1 MRKLFLTFL
10 YVIISIYTQAQNTY
24 EKGYYLN
31 NGGKKTE
38 GLIKIQDWRKN
49 PAEFQFKTSDD
60 AQPVRMNIDSITEF
74 GVTGISRYIR
84 KKVKIDRSGELISEL
99 SIYREPVFNEEV
111 LFLRMVVE
119 GKHRLYEYIAENNLT
134 RYFIESDNSAIEQ
147 LIYKSYLFDNK
158 NVGKNNDFRKQL
170 WLHLRCEDVS
180 MAQIEETE
188 YERNS
193 LTRLFEEFNQC
204 DQTGFVS
211 YKKKA
216 RYDDFNLTIKPGLN
230 VSTFDIRNPVI
241 EDQVVNIGAKAGFQ
255 IGCEVEFILP
265 FGKARWALL
274 VEPGYLF
281 YEAKG
286 SSRWTTA
293 DVTYHSVELPVGIRY
308 YLLNGKTS
316 RIFINGSVMVS
327 HSINSEVFYYYQRF
341 LLIHDNVNGSA
352 GIGYKY
358 KNRFSMELRAG
369 THRKFVVGSAEYKSI
384 SFLLG
389 YSIL

>member
-1 MRKLFLTFL
+1 MRKLYLTFL
-10 YVIISIYTQAQNTY
+10 YVIISIFTLAQNTY

-31 NGGKKTE
+31 NGGQKTE

-49 PAEFQFKTSDD
+49 PADFHFKASDGS
-60 AQPVRMNIDSITEF
+60 QPVRMTIDSITEF
-74 GVTGISRYIR
+74 GVSGISRYIR
-84 KKVKIDRSGELISEL
+84 RKVKIDRSSELVTEL

-119 GKHRLYEYIAENNLT
+119 GKHRLYEYISGNNLR

-158 NVGKNNDFRKQL
+158 NVGKNNDFQKQL
-170 WLHLRCEDVS
+170 WLHLRCDDIS
-180 MAQIEETE
+180 MAQIEETG
-188 YERNS
+188 YDRNS
-193 LTRLFEEFNQC
+193 LTRLFEKFNQC
-204 DQTGFVS
+204 DHTGFVS

-230 VSTFDIRNPVI
+230 ISTFEIWNPVI
-241 EDQVVNIGAKAGFQ
+241 EDQVVNIGATAGFQ

-265 FGKARWALL
+265 FRKTKWALL
-274 VEPGYLF
+274 VEPGYLS
-281 YEAKG
+281 YKAQG

-293 DVTYHSVELPVGIRY
+293 DVKYYSVELPVGIRY
-308 YLLNGKTS
+308 YLLNSKTS
-316 RIFINGSVMVS
+316 RIFINGSVVFS
-327 HSINSEVFYYYQRF
+327 HSINSEIFYYYQRF
-341 LLIHDNVNGSA
+341 MLIHDKVNGSV
-352 GIGYKY
+352 GLGYKY
-358 KNRFSMELRAG
+358 KNRFSIEFRAG
-369 THRKFVVGSAEYKSI
+369 THRQFDVGSAEYNSI

>member
-10 YVIISIYTQAQNTY
+10 YVIISIFTQAQNTF

-31 NGGKKTE
+31 DGGQKTE

-49 PAEFQFKTSDD
+49 PADFQFKASDE
-60 AQPVRMNIDSITEF
+60 AQPVRMTIDSITEF
-74 GVTGISRYIR
+74 GVTGMSRYIR
-84 KKVKIDRSGELISEL
+84 KKVKIDRSGELIGEL

-119 GKHRLYEYIAENNLT
+119 GKHRLYEYITTNNLK

-147 LIYKSYLFDNK
+147 LICKSYLFDNK

-170 WLHLRCEDVS
+170 WLHLRCDDVS
-180 MAQIEETE
+180 MTQVEKAE
-188 YERNS
+188 YEINS
-193 LTRLFEEFNQC
+193 LTRLFEKFNQC
-204 DQTGFVS
+204 EHAEFTR
-211 YKKKA
+211 YERKA
-216 RYDDFNLTIKPGLN
+216 RYDNFNLTFRPGLN
-230 VSTFDIRNPVI
+230 ISTFEIKNPVI

-265 FGKARWALL
+265 FRKNKWALL
-274 VEPGYLF
+274 VEPGYMLF
-281 YEAKG
+281 EAKG

-293 DVTYHSVELPVGIRY
+293 DVKYHSVELPVGIRY

-316 RIFINGSVMVS
+316 RIFINGSVVLS
-327 HSINSEVFYYYQRF
+327 HSVNSEIFYYYQRF
-341 LLIHDNVNGSA
+341 LLIHDKVNGSV
-352 GIGYKY
+352 GLGYKY
-358 KNRFSMELRAG
+358 KNRFSMEFRTG
-369 THRKFVVGSAEYKSI
+369 NQRRFEIGSAEYKSI